1 MMIADADSGNLAE
14 TPAERLSIWDLEIDQ
29 EDDAIGSS
37 DCAWSIFH
45 RVLVQRGRSWSDA
58 PSARAADDGALETD
72 DENQSFFS
80 AFLESFSSLLFFKKK
95 LIKNDDF

>member
-1 MMIADADSGNLAE
+1 MVDFSSGTSSEGKVL
-14 TPAERLSIWDLEIDQ
+14 ERR
-29 EDDAIGSS
+29 AT
-37 DCAWSIFH
+37 
-45 RVLVQRGRSWSDA
+45 

-80 AFLESFSSLLFFKKK
+80 AFLESFSSLLLKKK